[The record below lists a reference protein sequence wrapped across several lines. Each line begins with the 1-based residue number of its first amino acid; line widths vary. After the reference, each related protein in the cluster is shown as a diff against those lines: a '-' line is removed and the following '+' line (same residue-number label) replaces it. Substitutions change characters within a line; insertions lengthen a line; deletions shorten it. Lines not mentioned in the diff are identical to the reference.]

1 MKLAQKIL
9 LVLIGTFALTVTAG
23 LLIVGSTMSTAQEHL
38 TFGQMQLLLEDA
50 ETTRQMVNELHES
63 GTFDSQKILSELNA
77 VGKERF
83 RETAFFRTI
92 PIIAAIG
99 NASSA
104 AKTTGFTFRVVR
116 NNPRNSANAPTG
128 FEDSI
133 LSRVEKPGTKE
144 ILEVSSKNGILV
156 AARPII
162 LTKGCLA
169 CHGDPANSPTGDG
182 RDILGY
188 RMENWRTGDVRGAFI
203 VTSPISAIH
212 GAVLHTVTQTAMWII
227 PIALALCVAIFSFI
241 RKVIVQPLTQMVSV
255 ADAVADG
262 DLTSRV
268 ATDRKDEIGDVLRAL
283 DKTTSRLRTVV
294 GDIASNAKALLS
306 AATTLTSAADD
317 QEAGARATTERT
329 HSAASA
335 AEELAANSQSMTAS
349 TEEIRNATSG
359 VANAMQQMSA
369 SIQEV
374 ARNCSKES
382 LIAQQADLQA
392 RSTRDTMSKLD
403 SSATEIGKVVELI
416 NRIAEQTNLLALNAT
431 IEAASA
437 GDAGRG
443 FAVVANEVKELARQ
457 SASATE
463 EIRTQIALIQ
473 QNAGNST
480 RAIDE
485 VVTVI
490 QEVSSIAASIA
501 AAVEEQSATT
511 SDIVRSLD
519 TTTTSTAILTENVRQ
534 SASGASIVSTDIH
547 KVADNAETA
556 TRSATFFKSQ
566 ATELGGLSEK
576 LSLLISRFRL

>member
-1 MKLAQKIL
+1 
-9 LVLIGTFALTVTAG
+9 
-23 LLIVGSTMSTAQEHL
+23 
-38 TFGQMQLLLEDA
+38 
-50 ETTRQMVNELHES
+50 
-63 GTFDSQKILSELNA
+63 
-77 VGKERF
+77 
-83 RETAFFRTI
+83 
-92 PIIAAIG
+92 
-99 NASSA
+99 
-104 AKTTGFTFRVVR
+104 
-116 NNPRNSANAPTG
+116 
-128 FEDSI
+128 
-133 LSRVEKPGTKE
+133 
-144 ILEVSSKNGILV
+144 
-156 AARPII
+156 
-162 LTKGCLA
+162 
-169 CHGDPANSPTGDG
+169 
-182 RDILGY
+182 
-188 RMENWRTGDVRGAFI
+188 MENWRTGDVRGAFI